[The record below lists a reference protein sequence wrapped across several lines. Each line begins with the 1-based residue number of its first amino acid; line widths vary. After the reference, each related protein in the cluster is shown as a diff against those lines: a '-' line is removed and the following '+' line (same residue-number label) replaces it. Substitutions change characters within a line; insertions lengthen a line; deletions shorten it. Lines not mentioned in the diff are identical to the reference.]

1 MALLTE
7 ENFTGLTLFF
17 FIIIF
22 TVNLN
27 INTALSWQLHSVSTK
42 FQVTYL
48 IYVEPSC

>member
-17 FIIIF
+17 FFF

-48 IYVEPSC
+48 IYVESSC